1 MNAERAG
8 SPTGPAG
15 QVLEQR
21 IKRLEDLEA
30 VKDVTARYAAAV
42 SKGWNGKTV
51 DLAAIG
57 SVFASDARWE
67 SRDMGLAA
75 DGVDAII
82 ASLPRS
88 TSMVEFSMHAFLNPV
103 ITLDGDT
110 ASGSWLLWIA
120 SVIGQD
126 PRAVYLSADMTYT
139 RTDQGW
145 RIQAVDVHHGLRLPP
160 G

>member
-1 MNAERAG
+1 MTAGRAG
-8 SPTGPAG
+8 SLTAPAG
-15 QVLEQR
+15 PTLEQR

-30 VKDVTARYAAAV
+30 VRDVTARYAAAV

-57 SVFASDARWE
+57 SVFACDARWE

-103 ITLDGDT
+103 LTLDGDT

>member
-1 MNAERAG
+1 MN
-8 SPTGPAG
+8 TGPAG
-15 QVLEQR
+15 SVTEPAGPALEQR

-42 SKGWNGKTV
+42 SKGWNGKTI

-103 ITLDGDT
+103 ITLDENT
-110 ASGSWLLWIA
+110 ASGSWLMWIA
-120 SVIGQD
+120 SVIGHA

-145 RIQAVDVHHGLRLPP
+145 RIQTVDVHHGLSLPP

>member
-1 MNAERAG
+1 VNAERAG
-8 SPTGPAG
+8 SLTAPAG
-15 QVLEQR
+15 PTLEQR